1 MTHKGWLYRRRVT
14 RSAKARV
21 ERWKELEIMGYG
33 GAVHG
38 TPVRADSSSPLRQQ
52 PGDVTDGV
60 DNGLYDLADKIIV
73 LASPILFVLVAVY
86 ALISGSPVVT
96 GKWSPVHLVIGCG
109 LIVGICAIGFRSYYK
124 TKYSR
129 LHYISLCL
137 SALLFAASV
146 VGVTQQ
152 DTIGTKVLL
161 NGSEIKEHKQTLDR
175 AQRDLDILIGNQI
188 LLRLTP
194 AEIETLGSYDNI
206 RSFYTQGMLQSEQ
219 VSNRWNTNLG
229 VDIRSG
235 VDPLLYSYLSEAGLR
250 QSKTLAVYYNNYI
263 APEPGLAA
271 TTVQPI
277 AQLETRL
284 GSGKDSIQRILD
296 DGRESL
302 LK

>member
-1 MTHKGWLYRRRVT
+1 
-14 RSAKARV
+14 
-21 ERWKELEIMGYG
+21 MGYG

-38 TPVRADSSSPLRQQ
+38 TPVRADRSSPLRQQ
-52 PGDVTDGV
+52 PGDVADGV
-60 DNGLYDLADKIIV
+60 DGVHYDLADKIIV
-73 LASPILFVLVAVY
+73 LTAPILFVMVAVY
-86 ALISGSPVVT
+86 ALISGSPAVT
-96 GKWSPVHLVIGCG
+96 GNWSPRH
-109 LIVGICAIGFRSYYK
+109 LIVGCVLILGICTMGFRSYHR

-161 NGSEIKEHKQTLDR
+161 NGSELKEHKQTLDA

-194 AEIETLGSYDNI
+194 AEIETLGSYDTI
-206 RSFYTQGMLQSEQ
+206 RNFYTQGMLQSEQ

-229 VDIRSG
+229 VVIPSG
-235 VDPLLYSYLSEAGLR
+235 VDPLLYAYLNEAGSR
-250 QSKTLAVYYNNYI
+250 QSKTMAIHYNNYI
-263 APEPGLAA
+263 TPEPGLEA
-271 TTVQPI
+271 TIVQPM
-277 AQLETRL
+277 AQLEIRL
-284 GSGKDSIQRILD
+284 GSGQNSIQWLLD
-296 DGRESL
+296 KARETL

>member
-1 MTHKGWLYRRRVT
+1 MTQKGWLYRRRVT
-14 RSAKARV
+14 RSARARTK
-21 ERWKELEIMGYG
+21 RWKELETMGYG

-52 PGDVTDGV
+52 PGGVTDGV
-60 DNGLYDLADKIIV
+60 DGGPYDLADKIIV
-73 LASPILFVLVAVY
+73 LAAPILFVLVAVY
-86 ALISGSPVVT
+86 ALISGSPAVT
-96 GKWSPVHLVIGCG
+96 GEWSLRH
-109 LIVGICAIGFRSYYK
+109 LIVGCVLILGICTMGFRSYYR

-137 SALLFAASV
+137 SVLLFAASA

-161 NGSEIKEHKQTLDR
+161 NGSEIKEHKQTLDA

-194 AEIETLGSYDNI
+194 AEIETLGSYDTI
-206 RSFYTQGMLQSEQ
+206 RNFYTQGMLQSEQ

-229 VDIRSG
+229 VAVPSG
-235 VDPLLYSYLSEAGLR
+235 VDPLLYAYLNEAGSR

-263 APEPGLAA
+263 TPEPGLEA
-271 TTVQPI
+271 TIVQPI
-277 AQLETRL
+277 AQLEIRL
-284 GSGKDSIQRILD
+284 GSSQNSIQWLLD
-296 DGRESL
+296 KARETL